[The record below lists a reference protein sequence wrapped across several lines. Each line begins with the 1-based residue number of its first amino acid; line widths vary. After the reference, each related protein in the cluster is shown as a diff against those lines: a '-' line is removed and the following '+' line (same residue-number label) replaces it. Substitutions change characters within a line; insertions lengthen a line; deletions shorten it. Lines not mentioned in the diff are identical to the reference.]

1 MIIDYI
7 LYVIYFFTI
16 FTSLIYIL
24 AYVKN
29 KKKLIKEASKNEPT
43 ITFLIPAYNSANFIE
58 NTLNNILESNYPKEK
73 LNIIVVDN
81 ASTDNIKD
89 KIKKF
94 KNVKLIRTEVKGK
107 AHALNIGIK
116 EIKSEYAL
124 LLDSDTLI
132 EKDLI
137 RKCLAYFEDQKIGIV
152 IPTLKPYKP
161 KKLIE
166 KFQVV
171 EYSVSTFIR
180 SLMSTYEALPAAP
193 ACTMFRTEILKKT
206 QGYDE
211 ENLTEDLEMAFQVKK
226 LGYNIYNAINATA
239 YTIIPDTFKGVHR
252 QRMRWSYGTLYNL
265 KKHKDIFGTKYGD
278 FGWFFMPMFILS
290 VFFSILL
297 FFIFFYNLLNNGF
310 KIIRNLILTNF
321 KIAIDFSD
329 FSFLNVIT
337 TLKYILAI
345 VIFIMA
351 LYIFRKVKFYY
362 ETNKEDNIKIYK
374 YVIFS
379 LLYTPFLLYIWV
391 MSLIFFIVNR
401 KPQW

>member
-43 ITFLIPAYNSANFIE
+43 ITFLIPAYNSADFIE
-58 NTLNNILESNYPKEK
+58 NTLNNILESNYPKDK

-94 KNVKLIRTEVKGK
+94 KQVKLIRTEVKGK

-137 RKCLAYFEDQKIGIV
+137 RKCLAYFEDEKIGIV

-211 ENLTEDLEMAFQVKK
+211 GNLTEDLEMAFQVKK

-239 YTIIPDTFKGVHR
+239 YTIIPNTFKGVHR

-265 KKHKDIFGTKYGD
+265 KKHKDLFGMKYGD

-310 KIIRNLILTNF
+310 KIIRNLILTDF

-337 TLKYILAI
+337 TLKYALAI

-351 LYIFRKVKFYY
+351 LYIFRKVKTYY
-362 ETNKEDNIKIYK
+362 ETNEEGNIKIYK

-391 MSLIFFIVNR
+391 MSLIFFIANR

>member
-1 MIIDYI
+1 MVIDYI

-16 FTSLIYIL
+16 FTSLLYII
-24 AYVKN
+24 AYEKN
-29 KKKLIKEASKNEPT
+29 KNKLIKEASKKEPSLT
-43 ITFLIPAYNSANFIE
+43 VLIPAYNSAAFIE
-58 NTLNNILESNYPKEK
+58 DTINNILNSDYPKDK
-73 LNIIVVDN
+73 LRIIVVDN
-81 ASTDNIKD
+81 GSTDDIGE

-94 KNVKLIRTEVKGK
+94 KAVKLIRTEVKGK

-116 EIKSEYAL
+116 EIQSEYAL

-132 EKDLI
+132 EEDLI
-137 RKCLAYFEDQKIGIV
+137 RKCLAYFEDEKVGVV

-193 ACTMFRTEILKKT
+193 ACTMFKTEILKKT
-206 QGYDE
+206 KGYDE
-211 ENLTEDLEMAFQVKK
+211 GNLTEDLEMAFQVKK

-239 YTIIPDTFKGVHR
+239 YTIAPNTFKDVHR

-265 KKHKDIFGTKYGD
+265 KKHKDMFGTKHGD

-290 VFFSILL
+290 VFFSIIL
-297 FFIFFYNLLNNGF
+297 FFIFFYNLVNNGF

-321 KIAIDFSD
+321 KIAIDFRD
-329 FSFLNVIT
+329 FSILNVIT
-337 TLKYILAI
+337 TLKYVLAI
-345 VIFIMA
+345 VIFLMA
-351 LYIFRKVKFYY
+351 LYIFKKVKFYY
-362 ETNKEDNIKIYK
+362 ETKKEENIKLYK

-391 MSLIFFIVNR
+391 MSLIFFIANR
-401 KPQW
+401 KPKW